1 MNINKDNNS
10 IIDFLILFLLEFDDS
25 SRKQGSPPPSKEDLN
40 LRSRDLEANIL
51 YLSYEDHQNPYVKID
66 LVVFI

>member
-10 IIDFLILFLLEFDDS
+10 IIDFWILFLLEFDEF
-25 SRKQGSPPPSKEDLN
+25 SRKQGSPPPSKENLN